1 MQNIIFY
8 TLIKKSELTDFNR
21 ISIIRLISYKYW
33 YYIFKKINKTRNLH
47 ISAKFFYL
55 DLDFKN
61 PVILVRSLQEH
72 YSLHTISSFFLEKWD
87 LAIANITFRTTECK
101 KITDRFNSL

>member
-8 TLIKKSELTDFNR
+8 TLIKKIELTEFNG
-21 ISIIRLISYKYW
+21 ISII
-33 YYIFKKINKTRNLH
+33 
-47 ISAKFFYL
+47 FFYL

-72 YSLHTISSFFLEKWD
+72 YSLHTISLFFLEKCD
-87 LAIANITFRTTECK
+87 LAIARPQYNDSQCGGHQKVARWSRVQIPAAA
-101 KITDRFNSL
+101 KIFFPNGLKSTSMS